1 MRQAEPIPEST
12 RSAKEKLAAGDI
24 SAASALLSQQL
35 IETPGDR
42 ETRYYYCVCL
52 RYLKKLDSAKSALD
66 ALIEDFPRY
75 ARGHQ
80 EMGYTLKSL
89 DQTQQAISAFRA
101 AVTLNDALI
110 GSWKAL
116 NELTNP
122 QDHPLIQ
129 IESAQQIENLGALP
143 KALLQVRDLI
153 NEGRLAGAE
162 QLCRLFLRRNPR
174 HVEGM
179 RLLAY
184 LGIQTEVLDDA
195 EILLENA
202 VAFEPENLLARYD
215 YMGVLYKRQK
225 YEQAFQEAEHLLEKD
240 PNNVR
245 HQTAYANQCVA
256 IGRFEEAIEI
266 YEHVTPK
273 VPDPAQVHLLK
284 GHALKTIDQSERAI
298 AAYKDAYGA
307 RSSFGDAYWSLAN
320 LKTYRFDATEVDQ
333 MLGFVGSDAVPSID
347 QIHLNFALGKHFE
360 DQQDFEQSFQ
370 FYKTGNAIKQ
380 SAIGFDSELLSNRL
394 KLQHKVCHSKLFS
407 DRSQSGITAPDPIFI
422 VGLPRAGSTL
432 LEQIL
437 ASHPLVDGTQELPNI
452 AAFAFELDGRRRL
465 QDDPQYPAC
474 LTTIPEDVLREMGQ
488 KYLDD
493 TRIHRGSA
501 PYFIDKM
508 PNNFRHI
515 GLIKL
520 ILPNAKI
527 IDARRHPL
535 ACCFSGYKQLF
546 ASGQEFSY
554 GLEDIGQYYQDYM
567 DLMKHWNTVL
577 PDYILTVHHEA
588 VVFDLETQVRR
599 ILDFCDLP
607 FDAACLDF
615 HRTERSV
622 RTPSS
627 EQVRQ
632 PIYQSGLN
640 AYQPFEPWLAPL
652 KAAIGDKIL
661 DEYPKFGPEIVES
674 LS

>member
-1 MRQAEPIPEST
+1 MRQAESIPELT
-12 RSAKEKLAAGDI
+12 RSAKEKLAAGEI
-24 SAASALLSQQL
+24 SAASALLSRQL
-35 IETPGDR
+35 TETPQDR

-52 RYLKKLDSAKSALD
+52 RYLKKLDAAKIALEN
-66 ALIEDFPRY
+66 LNVDFPRY

-80 EMGYTLKSL
+80 EMGYTLMAL
-89 DQTQQAISAFRA
+89 NQTQHAISAFRT
-101 AVTLNDALI
+101 AVTLNDALL
-110 GSWKAL
+110 GSWRAL
-116 NELTNP
+116 AELTNQEAYP
-122 QDHPLIQ
+122 VIQ
-129 IESAQQIENLGALP
+129 QEAAQQIENLEALP

-162 QLCRLFLRRNPR
+162 QLCRLFLRRNPK

-184 LGIQTEVLDDA
+184 LGVQTEVLDDA

-225 YEQAFQEAEHLLEKD
+225 YEQAFQEAKFLLNQD

-256 IGRFEEAIEI
+256 IGRFEEAIKI
-266 YEHVTPK
+266 YEQVTPK
-273 VPDPAQVHLLK
+273 VPDPAQVHLLR
-284 GHALKTIDQSERAI
+284 GHALKTIDKSELAI
-298 AAYKDAYGA
+298 TAYKEAYRA
-307 RSSFGDAYWSLAN
+307 RSSFGDAFWSLAN
-320 LKTYRFDATEVDQ
+320 LKTYRFEASEVEQ
-333 MLGFVGSDAVPSID
+333 MLNFVDSESIPSID

-360 DQQDFEQSFQ
+360 DHQDFEQSFQ
-370 FYKTGNAIKQ
+370 FYKTGNAVKQ
-380 SAIGFDSELLSNRL
+380 AAIGFDSALLSKRL
-394 KLQHKVCHSKLFS
+394 KLQHEVCDAKLFR
-407 DRSQSGITAPDPIFI
+407 DREKSGVAASDPIFV

-474 LTTIPEDVLREMGQ
+474 LSSISDEALRDMGQ

-493 TRIHRGSA
+493 TRIHRGNA
-501 PYFIDKM
+501 PFFIDKM

-535 ACCFSGYKQLF
+535 ACCFSGFKQLF

-554 GLEDIGQYYQDYM
+554 GLEDIGHYYQDYI
-567 DLMKHWNTVL
+567 DLMTHWNSVL
-577 PDYILTVHHEA
+577 PDFILTVHHEA

-599 ILDFCDLP
+599 MLDFCGLP
-607 FDAACLDF
+607 FDAACLNF

-652 KAAIGDKIL
+652 KTAIGDTIL
-661 DEYPKFGPEIVES
+661 SEYPKFGP
-674 LS
+674 

>member
-1 MRQAEPIPEST
+1 MRQAESIPELT
-12 RSAKEKLAAGDI
+12 RSAKEKLAAGEI
-24 SAASALLSQQL
+24 SAASALLSRQL
-35 IETPGDR
+35 TETPQDR

-52 RYLKKLDSAKSALD
+52 RYLKKLDAAKIALEN
-66 ALIEDFPRY
+66 LNVDFPRY

-80 EMGYTLKSL
+80 EMGYTLMAL
-89 DQTQQAISAFRA
+89 NQTQHAISAFRT
-101 AVTLNDALI
+101 AVTLNDALL
-110 GSWKAL
+110 GSWRAL
-116 NELTNP
+116 AELTNP
-122 QDHPLIQ
+122 EAYPVIQ
-129 IESAQQIENLGALP
+129 QEAAQQIENLEALP

-162 QLCRLFLRRNPR
+162 QLCRLFLRRNPK

-184 LGIQTEVLDDA
+184 LGVQTEVLDDA

-225 YEQAFQEAEHLLEKD
+225 YEQAFQEAKFLLNQD

-256 IGRFEEAIEI
+256 IGRFEEAIKI
-266 YEHVTPK
+266 YEQVTPI
-273 VPDPAQVHLLK
+273 VPDPAQVHLLR
-284 GHALKTIDQSERAI
+284 GHALKTIDKSELAI
-298 AAYKDAYGA
+298 AAYKEAYRA
-307 RSSFGDAYWSLAN
+307 RSSFGDAFWSLAN
-320 LKTYRFDATEVDQ
+320 LKTYRFEASEVEQ
-333 MLGFVGSDAVPSID
+333 MLNFVDSESIPSID

-360 DQQDFEQSFQ
+360 DHQDFEQSFQ
-370 FYKTGNAIKQ
+370 FYKTGNAVKQ
-380 SAIGFDSELLSNRL
+380 AAIGFDSALLSKRL
-394 KLQHKVCHSKLFS
+394 KLQHEVCDAKLFR
-407 DRSQSGITAPDPIFI
+407 DREKSGVAASDPIFV

-474 LTTIPEDVLREMGQ
+474 LSSISDEALRDMGQ

-493 TRIHRGSA
+493 TRIHRGNA
-501 PYFIDKM
+501 PFFIDKM

-535 ACCFSGYKQLF
+535 ACCFSGFKQLF

-554 GLEDIGQYYQDYM
+554 GLEDIGHYYQDYI
-567 DLMKHWNTVL
+567 DLMTHWNSVL
-577 PDYILTVHHEA
+577 PDFILTVHHEA

-599 ILDFCDLP
+599 MLDFCGLP
-607 FDAACLDF
+607 FDAACLNF

-652 KAAIGDKIL
+652 KTAIGDTIL
-661 DEYPKFGPEIVES
+661 SEYPKFGP
-674 LS
+674 

>member
-1 MRQAEPIPEST
+1 MRQAESIPELT
-12 RSAKEKLAAGDI
+12 RSAKEKLAAGEI
-24 SAASALLSQQL
+24 SAASALLSRQL
-35 IETPGDR
+35 TETPQDR

-52 RYLKKLDSAKSALD
+52 RYLKKLDAAKIALEN
-66 ALIEDFPRY
+66 LNVDFPRY

-80 EMGYTLKSL
+80 EMGYTLTAL
-89 DQTQQAISAFRA
+89 NQTQHAISAFRT
-101 AVTLNDALI
+101 AVTLNDALL
-110 GSWKAL
+110 GSWRAL
-116 NELTNP
+116 AELTNP
-122 QDHPLIQ
+122 EAYPVIQ
-129 IESAQQIENLGALP
+129 QEAAQQIENLEALP

-162 QLCRLFLRRNPR
+162 QLCRLFLRRNPK

-184 LGIQTEVLDDA
+184 LGVQTEVLDDA

-225 YEQAFQEAEHLLEKD
+225 YEQAFQEAKFLLNQD

-256 IGRFEEAIEI
+256 IGRFEEAIKI
-266 YEHVTPK
+266 YEQVTPK
-273 VPDPAQVHLLK
+273 VPDPAQVHLLR
-284 GHALKTIDQSERAI
+284 GHALKTIDKSELAI
-298 AAYKDAYGA
+298 TAYKEAYRA
-307 RSSFGDAYWSLAN
+307 RSSFGDAFWSLAN
-320 LKTYRFDATEVDQ
+320 LKTYRFEASEVEQ
-333 MLGFVGSDAVPSID
+333 MLNFVDSESIPSID

-360 DQQDFEQSFQ
+360 DHQDFEQSFQ
-370 FYKTGNAIKQ
+370 FYKTGNAVKQ
-380 SAIGFDSELLSNRL
+380 AAIGFDSALLSKRL
-394 KLQHKVCHSKLFS
+394 KLQHEVCDAKLFR
-407 DRSQSGITAPDPIFI
+407 DREKSGVAASDPIFV

-474 LTTIPEDVLREMGQ
+474 LSSISDEALRDMGQ

-493 TRIHRGSA
+493 TRIHRGNA
-501 PYFIDKM
+501 PFFIDKM

-535 ACCFSGYKQLF
+535 ACCFSGFKQLF

-554 GLEDIGQYYQDYM
+554 GLEDIGHYYQDYI
-567 DLMKHWNTVL
+567 DLMTHWNSVL
-577 PDYILTVHHEA
+577 PDFILTVHHEA

-599 ILDFCDLP
+599 MLDFCGLP
-607 FDAACLDF
+607 FDAACLNF

-652 KAAIGDKIL
+652 KTAIGDTIL
-661 DEYPKFGPEIVES
+661 SEYPKFGP
-674 LS
+674 

>member
-1 MRQAEPIPEST
+1 MRQAESIPELT
-12 RSAKEKLAAGDI
+12 RSAKEKLAAGEI
-24 SAASALLSQQL
+24 SAASALLSRQL
-35 IETPGDR
+35 TETPQDR

-52 RYLKKLDSAKSALD
+52 RYLKKLDAAKIALEN
-66 ALIEDFPRY
+66 LNVDFPRY

-80 EMGYTLKSL
+80 EMGYTLMAL
-89 DQTQQAISAFRA
+89 NQTQHAISAFRT
-101 AVTLNDALI
+101 AVTLNDALL
-110 GSWKAL
+110 GSWRAL
-116 NELTNP
+116 AELTNP
-122 QDHPLIQ
+122 EAYPVIQ
-129 IESAQQIENLGALP
+129 QEAAQQIENLEALP

-162 QLCRLFLRRNPR
+162 QLCRLFLRRNPK

-184 LGIQTEVLDDA
+184 LGVQTEVLDDA

-225 YEQAFQEAEHLLEKD
+225 YEQAFQEAKFLLNQD

-256 IGRFEEAIEI
+256 IGRFEEAIKI
-266 YEHVTPK
+266 YEQVTPK
-273 VPDPAQVHLLK
+273 VPDPAQVHLLR
-284 GHALKTIDQSERAI
+284 GHALKTIDKSELAI
-298 AAYKDAYGA
+298 AAYKEAYRA
-307 RSSFGDAYWSLAN
+307 RSSFGDAFWSLAN
-320 LKTYRFDATEVDQ
+320 LKTYRFEASEVEQ
-333 MLGFVGSDAVPSID
+333 MLSFVDSESIPSID

-360 DQQDFEQSFQ
+360 DHQDFEQSFQ
-370 FYKTGNAIKQ
+370 FYKTGNAVKQ
-380 SAIGFDSELLSNRL
+380 AAIGFDSALLSKRL
-394 KLQHKVCHSKLFS
+394 KLQHEVCDAKLFS
-407 DRSQSGITAPDPIFI
+407 DREKSGVAASDPIFV

-474 LTTIPEDVLREMGQ
+474 LSSISDEALRDMGQ

-493 TRIHRGSA
+493 TRIHRGNA
-501 PYFIDKM
+501 PFFIDKM

-535 ACCFSGYKQLF
+535 ACCFSGFKQLF

-554 GLEDIGQYYQDYM
+554 GLEDIGHYYQDYI
-567 DLMKHWNTVL
+567 DLMTHWNSVL
-577 PDYILTVHHEA
+577 PDFILTVHHEA

-599 ILDFCDLP
+599 MLDFCGLP
-607 FDAACLDF
+607 FDAACLNF

-652 KAAIGDKIL
+652 KTAIGDTIL
-661 DEYPKFGPEIVES
+661 SEYPKFGP
-674 LS
+674 

>member
-1 MRQAEPIPEST
+1 MRQAESIPELT
-12 RSAKEKLAAGDI
+12 RSAKEKLAAGEI
-24 SAASALLSQQL
+24 SAASALLSRQL
-35 IETPGDR
+35 TETPQDR

-52 RYLKKLDSAKSALD
+52 RYLKKLDAAKIALEN
-66 ALIEDFPRY
+66 LNVDFPRY

-80 EMGYTLKSL
+80 EMGYTLMAL
-89 DQTQQAISAFRA
+89 NQTQHAISAFRT
-101 AVTLNDALI
+101 AVTLNDALL
-110 GSWKAL
+110 GSWRAL
-116 NELTNP
+116 AELTNP
-122 QDHPLIQ
+122 EAYPVIQ
-129 IESAQQIENLGALP
+129 QEAAQQIENLEALP

-162 QLCRLFLRRNPR
+162 QLCRLFLRRNPK

-184 LGIQTEVLDDA
+184 LGVQTEVLDDA

-225 YEQAFQEAEHLLEKD
+225 YEQAFQEAKFLLNQD

-256 IGRFEEAIEI
+256 IGRFEEAIKI
-266 YEHVTPK
+266 YEQVTPK
-273 VPDPAQVHLLK
+273 VPDPAQVHLLR
-284 GHALKTIDQSERAI
+284 GHALKTIDKSELAI
-298 AAYKDAYGA
+298 TAYKEAYRA
-307 RSSFGDAYWSLAN
+307 RSSFGDAFWSLAN
-320 LKTYRFDATEVDQ
+320 LKTYRFEASEVEQ
-333 MLGFVGSDAVPSID
+333 MLNFVDSESIPSID

-360 DQQDFEQSFQ
+360 DHQDFEQSFQ
-370 FYKTGNAIKQ
+370 FYKTGNAVKQ
-380 SAIGFDSELLSNRL
+380 AAIGFDSALLSKRL
-394 KLQHKVCHSKLFS
+394 KLQHEVCDAKLFS
-407 DRSQSGITAPDPIFI
+407 DREKSGVAASDPIFV

-474 LTTIPEDVLREMGQ
+474 LSSISDEALRDMGQ

-493 TRIHRGSA
+493 TRIHRGNA
-501 PYFIDKM
+501 PFFIDKM

-535 ACCFSGYKQLF
+535 ACCFSGFKQLF

-554 GLEDIGQYYQDYM
+554 GLEDIGHYYQDYI
-567 DLMKHWNTVL
+567 DLMTHWNSVL
-577 PDYILTVHHEA
+577 PNFILTVHHEA

-599 ILDFCDLP
+599 MLDFCGLP
-607 FDAACLDF
+607 FDAACLNF

-652 KAAIGDKIL
+652 KTAIGDTIL
-661 DEYPKFGPEIVES
+661 SEYPKFGP
-674 LS
+674 

>member
-1 MRQAEPIPEST
+1 MRQAESIPELT
-12 RSAKEKLAAGDI
+12 RSAKEKLAAGEI
-24 SAASALLSQQL
+24 SAASALLSRQL
-35 IETPGDR
+35 TETPQDR

-52 RYLKKLDSAKSALD
+52 RYLKKLDAAKIALEN
-66 ALIEDFPRY
+66 LNVDFPRY

-80 EMGYTLKSL
+80 EMGYTLMAL
-89 DQTQQAISAFRA
+89 NQTQHAISAFRT
-101 AVTLNDALI
+101 AVTLNDALL
-110 GSWKAL
+110 GSWRAL
-116 NELTNP
+116 AELTNQEAYP
-122 QDHPLIQ
+122 VIQ
-129 IESAQQIENLGALP
+129 QEAAQQIENLEALP

-162 QLCRLFLRRNPR
+162 QLCRLFLRRNPK

-184 LGIQTEVLDDA
+184 LGVQTEVLDDA

-225 YEQAFQEAEHLLEKD
+225 YEQAFQEAKFLLNQD

-256 IGRFEEAIEI
+256 IGRFEEAIKI
-266 YEHVTPK
+266 YEQVTPI
-273 VPDPAQVHLLK
+273 VPDPAQVHLLR
-284 GHALKTIDQSERAI
+284 GHALKTIDKSELAI
-298 AAYKDAYGA
+298 AAYKEAYRA
-307 RSSFGDAYWSLAN
+307 RSSFGDAFWSLAN
-320 LKTYRFDATEVDQ
+320 LKTYRFEASEVEQ
-333 MLGFVGSDAVPSID
+333 MLNFVDSESIPSID

-360 DQQDFEQSFQ
+360 DHQDFEQSFQ
-370 FYKTGNAIKQ
+370 FYKTGNAVKQ
-380 SAIGFDSELLSNRL
+380 AAIGFDSALLSKRL
-394 KLQHKVCHSKLFS
+394 KLQHEVCDAKLFR
-407 DRSQSGITAPDPIFI
+407 DREKSGVAASDPIFV

-474 LTTIPEDVLREMGQ
+474 LSSISDEALRDMGQ

-493 TRIHRGSA
+493 TRIHRGNA
-501 PYFIDKM
+501 PFFIDKM

-535 ACCFSGYKQLF
+535 ACCFSGFKQLF

-554 GLEDIGQYYQDYM
+554 GLEDIGHYYQDYI
-567 DLMKHWNTVL
+567 DLMTHWNSVL
-577 PDYILTVHHEA
+577 PDFILTVHHEA

-599 ILDFCDLP
+599 MLDFCGLP
-607 FDAACLDF
+607 FDAACLNF

-652 KAAIGDKIL
+652 KTAIGDTIL
-661 DEYPKFGPEIVES
+661 SEYPKFGP
-674 LS
+674 

>member
-1 MRQAEPIPEST
+1 MRQAESIPELT
-12 RSAKEKLAAGDI
+12 RSAKEKLAAGEI
-24 SAASALLSQQL
+24 SAASALLSRQL
-35 IETPGDR
+35 TETPQDR

-52 RYLKKLDSAKSALD
+52 RYLKKLDAAKIALEN
-66 ALIEDFPRY
+66 LNVDFPRY

-80 EMGYTLKSL
+80 EMGYTLTAL
-89 DQTQQAISAFRA
+89 NQTQHAISAFRT
-101 AVTLNDALI
+101 AVTLNDALL
-110 GSWKAL
+110 GSWRAL
-116 NELTNP
+116 AELTNP
-122 QDHPLIQ
+122 EAYPVIQ
-129 IESAQQIENLGALP
+129 QEAAQQIENLEALP

-162 QLCRLFLRRNPR
+162 QLCRLFLRRNPK

-184 LGIQTEVLDDA
+184 LGVQTEVLDDA

-225 YEQAFQEAEHLLEKD
+225 YEQAFQEAKFLLNQD

-256 IGRFEEAIEI
+256 IGRFEEAIKI
-266 YEHVTPK
+266 YEQVTPK
-273 VPDPAQVHLLK
+273 VPDPAQVHLLR
-284 GHALKTIDQSERAI
+284 GHALKTIDKSELAI
-298 AAYKDAYGA
+298 AAYKEAYRA
-307 RSSFGDAYWSLAN
+307 RSSFGDAFWSLAN
-320 LKTYRFDATEVDQ
+320 LKTYRFEASEVEQ
-333 MLGFVGSDAVPSID
+333 MLNFVDSESIPSID

-360 DQQDFEQSFQ
+360 DHQDFEQSFQ
-370 FYKTGNAIKQ
+370 FYKTGNAVKQ
-380 SAIGFDSELLSNRL
+380 AAIGFDSALLSKRL
-394 KLQHKVCHSKLFS
+394 KLQHEVCDAKLFS
-407 DRSQSGITAPDPIFI
+407 DREKSGVAASDPIFV

-474 LTTIPEDVLREMGQ
+474 LSSISDEALRDMGQ

-493 TRIHRGSA
+493 TRIHRGNA
-501 PYFIDKM
+501 PFFIDKM

-535 ACCFSGYKQLF
+535 ACCFSGFKQLF

-554 GLEDIGQYYQDYM
+554 GLEDIGHYYQDYI
-567 DLMKHWNTVL
+567 DLMTHWNSVL
-577 PDYILTVHHEA
+577 PNFILTVHHEA

-599 ILDFCDLP
+599 MLDFCGLP
-607 FDAACLDF
+607 FDAACLNF

-652 KAAIGDKIL
+652 KTAIGDTIL
-661 DEYPKFGPEIVES
+661 SEYPKFGP
-674 LS
+674 

>member
-1 MRQAEPIPEST
+1 MRQAESIPELT
-12 RSAKEKLAAGDI
+12 RSAKEKLAAGEI
-24 SAASALLSQQL
+24 SAASALLSRQL
-35 IETPGDR
+35 TETPQDR

-52 RYLKKLDSAKSALD
+52 RYLKKLDAAKIALEN
-66 ALIEDFPRY
+66 LNVDFPRY

-80 EMGYTLKSL
+80 EMGYTLMAL
-89 DQTQQAISAFRA
+89 NQTQHAISAFRT
-101 AVTLNDALI
+101 AVTLNDALL
-110 GSWKAL
+110 GSWRAL
-116 NELTNP
+116 AELTNP
-122 QDHPLIQ
+122 EAYPVIQ
-129 IESAQQIENLGALP
+129 QEAAQQIENLEALP

-162 QLCRLFLRRNPR
+162 QLCRLFLRRNPK

-184 LGIQTEVLDDA
+184 LGVQTEVLDDA

-225 YEQAFQEAEHLLEKD
+225 YEQAFQEAKFLLNQD

-256 IGRFEEAIEI
+256 IGRFEEAIKI
-266 YEHVTPK
+266 YEQVTPK
-273 VPDPAQVHLLK
+273 VPDPAQVHLLR
-284 GHALKTIDQSERAI
+284 GHALKTIDKSELAI
-298 AAYKDAYGA
+298 TAYKEAYRA
-307 RSSFGDAYWSLAN
+307 RSSFGDAFWSLAN
-320 LKTYRFDATEVDQ
+320 LKTYRFEASEVEQ
-333 MLGFVGSDAVPSID
+333 MLNFVDSESIPSID

-360 DQQDFEQSFQ
+360 DHQDFEQSFQ
-370 FYKTGNAIKQ
+370 FYKTGNAVKQ
-380 SAIGFDSELLSNRL
+380 AAIGFDSALLSKRL
-394 KLQHKVCHSKLFS
+394 KLQHEVCDAKLFR
-407 DRSQSGITAPDPIFI
+407 DREKSGVAASDPIFV

-474 LTTIPEDVLREMGQ
+474 LSSISDEALRDMGQ

-493 TRIHRGSA
+493 TRIHRGNA
-501 PYFIDKM
+501 PFFIDKM

-535 ACCFSGYKQLF
+535 ACCFSGFKQLF

-554 GLEDIGQYYQDYM
+554 GLEDIGHYYQDYI
-567 DLMKHWNTVL
+567 DLMTHWNSVL
-577 PDYILTVHHEA
+577 PDFILTVHHEA

-599 ILDFCDLP
+599 MLDFCGLP
-607 FDAACLDF
+607 FDAACLNF

-652 KAAIGDKIL
+652 KTAIGDTIL
-661 DEYPKFGPEIVES
+661 SEYPKFGP
-674 LS
+674 

>member
-1 MRQAEPIPEST
+1 MRQAESIPELT
-12 RSAKEKLAAGDI
+12 RSAKEKLAAGEI
-24 SAASALLSQQL
+24 SAASALLSRQL
-35 IETPGDR
+35 TETPQDR

-52 RYLKKLDSAKSALD
+52 RYLKKLDAAKIALEN
-66 ALIEDFPRY
+66 LNVDFPRY

-80 EMGYTLKSL
+80 EMGYTLTAL
-89 DQTQQAISAFRA
+89 NQTQHAISAFRT
-101 AVTLNDALI
+101 AVTLNDALL
-110 GSWKAL
+110 GSWRAL
-116 NELTNP
+116 AELTNQEAYP
-122 QDHPLIQ
+122 VIQ
-129 IESAQQIENLGALP
+129 QEAAQQIENLEALP

-162 QLCRLFLRRNPR
+162 QLCRLFLRRNPK

-184 LGIQTEVLDDA
+184 LGVQTEVLDDA

-225 YEQAFQEAEHLLEKD
+225 YEQAFQEAKFLLNQD

-256 IGRFEEAIEI
+256 IGRFEEAIKI
-266 YEHVTPK
+266 YEQVTPI
-273 VPDPAQVHLLK
+273 VPDPAQVHLLR
-284 GHALKTIDQSERAI
+284 GHALKTIDKSELAI
-298 AAYKDAYGA
+298 AAYKEAYRA
-307 RSSFGDAYWSLAN
+307 RSSFGDAFWSLAN
-320 LKTYRFDATEVDQ
+320 LKTYRFEASEVEQ
-333 MLGFVGSDAVPSID
+333 MLNFVDSESIPSID

-360 DQQDFEQSFQ
+360 DHQDFEQSFQ
-370 FYKTGNAIKQ
+370 FYKTGNAVKQ
-380 SAIGFDSELLSNRL
+380 AAIGFDSALLSKRL
-394 KLQHKVCHSKLFS
+394 KLQHEVCDAKLFS
-407 DRSQSGITAPDPIFI
+407 DREKSGVAASDPIFV

-474 LTTIPEDVLREMGQ
+474 LSSISDEALRDMGQ

-493 TRIHRGSA
+493 TRIHRGNA
-501 PYFIDKM
+501 PFFIDKM

-535 ACCFSGYKQLF
+535 ACCFSGFKQLF

-554 GLEDIGQYYQDYM
+554 GLEDIGHYYQDYI
-567 DLMKHWNTVL
+567 DLMTHWNSVL
-577 PDYILTVHHEA
+577 PDFILTVHHEA

-599 ILDFCDLP
+599 MLDFCGLP
-607 FDAACLDF
+607 FDAACLNF

-652 KAAIGDKIL
+652 KTAIGDTIL
-661 DEYPKFGPEIVES
+661 SEYPKFGP
-674 LS
+674 

>member
-1 MRQAEPIPEST
+1 MRQAESIPELT
-12 RSAKEKLAAGDI
+12 RSAKEKLAAGEI
-24 SAASALLSQQL
+24 SAASALLSRQL
-35 IETPGDR
+35 TETPQDR

-52 RYLKKLDSAKSALD
+52 RYLKKLDAAKIALEN
-66 ALIEDFPRY
+66 LNVDFPRY

-80 EMGYTLKSL
+80 EMGYTLMAL
-89 DQTQQAISAFRA
+89 NQTQHAISAFRT
-101 AVTLNDALI
+101 AVTLNDALL
-110 GSWKAL
+110 GSWRAL
-116 NELTNP
+116 AELTNP
-122 QDHPLIQ
+122 EAYPVIQ
-129 IESAQQIENLGALP
+129 QEAAQQIENLEALP

-162 QLCRLFLRRNPR
+162 QLCRLFLRRNPK

-184 LGIQTEVLDDA
+184 LGVQTEVLDDA

-225 YEQAFQEAEHLLEKD
+225 YEQAFQEAKFLLNQD

-256 IGRFEEAIEI
+256 IGRFEEAIKI
-266 YEHVTPK
+266 YEQVTPK
-273 VPDPAQVHLLK
+273 VPDPAQVHLLR
-284 GHALKTIDQSERAI
+284 GHALKTIDKSELAI
-298 AAYKDAYGA
+298 TAYKEAYRA
-307 RSSFGDAYWSLAN
+307 RSSFGDAFWSLAN
-320 LKTYRFDATEVDQ
+320 LKTYRFEASEVEQ
-333 MLGFVGSDAVPSID
+333 MLNFVDSESIPSID

-360 DQQDFEQSFQ
+360 DHQDFEQSFQ
-370 FYKTGNAIKQ
+370 FYKTGNAVKQ
-380 SAIGFDSELLSNRL
+380 AAIGFDSALLSKRL
-394 KLQHKVCHSKLFS
+394 KLQHEVCDAKLFS
-407 DRSQSGITAPDPIFI
+407 DREKSGVAASDPIFV

-474 LTTIPEDVLREMGQ
+474 LSSISDEALRDMGQ

-493 TRIHRGSA
+493 TRIHRGNA
-501 PYFIDKM
+501 PFFIDKM

-535 ACCFSGYKQLF
+535 ACCFSGFKQLF

-554 GLEDIGQYYQDYM
+554 GLEDIGHYYQDYI
-567 DLMKHWNTVL
+567 DLMTHWNSVL
-577 PDYILTVHHEA
+577 PDFILTVHHEA

-599 ILDFCDLP
+599 MLDFCGLP
-607 FDAACLDF
+607 FDAACLNF

-652 KAAIGDKIL
+652 KTAIGDTIL
-661 DEYPKFGPEIVES
+661 SEYPKFGP
-674 LS
+674 

>member
-1 MRQAEPIPEST
+1 MRQAESIPELT
-12 RSAKEKLAAGDI
+12 RSAKEKLAAGEI
-24 SAASALLSQQL
+24 SAASALLSRQL
-35 IETPGDR
+35 TETPQDR

-52 RYLKKLDSAKSALD
+52 RYLKKLDAAKIALEN
-66 ALIEDFPRY
+66 LNVDFPRY

-80 EMGYTLKSL
+80 EMGYTLTAL
-89 DQTQQAISAFRA
+89 NQTQHAISAFRT
-101 AVTLNDALI
+101 AVTLNDALL
-110 GSWKAL
+110 GSWRAL
-116 NELTNP
+116 AELTNP
-122 QDHPLIQ
+122 EAYPVIQ
-129 IESAQQIENLGALP
+129 QEAAQQIENLEALP

-162 QLCRLFLRRNPR
+162 QLCRLFLRRNPK

-184 LGIQTEVLDDA
+184 LGVQTEVLDDA

-225 YEQAFQEAEHLLEKD
+225 YEQAFQEAKFLLNQD

-256 IGRFEEAIEI
+256 IGRFEEAIKI
-266 YEHVTPK
+266 YEQVTPI
-273 VPDPAQVHLLK
+273 VPDPAQVHLLR
-284 GHALKTIDQSERAI
+284 GHALKTIDKSELAI
-298 AAYKDAYGA
+298 AAYKEAYRA
-307 RSSFGDAYWSLAN
+307 RSSFGDAFWSLAN
-320 LKTYRFDATEVDQ
+320 LKTYRFEASEVEQ
-333 MLGFVGSDAVPSID
+333 MLNFVDSESIPSID

-360 DQQDFEQSFQ
+360 DHQDFEQSFQ
-370 FYKTGNAIKQ
+370 FYKTGNAVKQ
-380 SAIGFDSELLSNRL
+380 AAIGFDSALLSKRL
-394 KLQHKVCHSKLFS
+394 KLQHEVCDAKLFS
-407 DRSQSGITAPDPIFI
+407 DREKSGVAASDPIFV

-474 LTTIPEDVLREMGQ
+474 LSSISDEALRDMGQ

-493 TRIHRGSA
+493 TRIHRGNA
-501 PYFIDKM
+501 PFFIDKM

-535 ACCFSGYKQLF
+535 ACCFSGFKQLF

-554 GLEDIGQYYQDYM
+554 GLEDIGHYYQDYI
-567 DLMKHWNTVL
+567 DLMTHWNSVL
-577 PDYILTVHHEA
+577 PNFILTVHHEA

-599 ILDFCDLP
+599 MLDFCGLP
-607 FDAACLDF
+607 FDAACLNF

-652 KAAIGDKIL
+652 KTAIGDTIL
-661 DEYPKFGPEIVES
+661 SEYPKFGP
-674 LS
+674 

>member
-1 MRQAEPIPEST
+1 MRQAESIPELT
-12 RSAKEKLAAGDI
+12 RSAKEKLAAGEI
-24 SAASALLSQQL
+24 SAASALLSRQL
-35 IETPGDR
+35 TETPQDR

-52 RYLKKLDSAKSALD
+52 RYLKKLDAAKIALEN
-66 ALIEDFPRY
+66 LNVDFPRY

-80 EMGYTLKSL
+80 EMGYTLTAL
-89 DQTQQAISAFRA
+89 NQTQHAISAFRT
-101 AVTLNDALI
+101 AVTLNDALL
-110 GSWKAL
+110 GSWRAL
-116 NELTNP
+116 AELTNQEAYP
-122 QDHPLIQ
+122 VIQ
-129 IESAQQIENLGALP
+129 QEAAQQIENLEALP

-162 QLCRLFLRRNPR
+162 QLCRLFLRRNPK

-184 LGIQTEVLDDA
+184 LGVQTEVLDDA

-225 YEQAFQEAEHLLEKD
+225 YEQAFQEAKFLLNQD

-256 IGRFEEAIEI
+256 IGRFEEAIKI
-266 YEHVTPK
+266 YEQVTPK
-273 VPDPAQVHLLK
+273 VPDPAQVHLLR
-284 GHALKTIDQSERAI
+284 GHALKTIDKSELAI
-298 AAYKDAYGA
+298 TAYKEAYRA
-307 RSSFGDAYWSLAN
+307 RSSFGDAFWSLAN
-320 LKTYRFDATEVDQ
+320 LKTYRFEASEVEQ
-333 MLGFVGSDAVPSID
+333 MLNFVDSESIPSID

-360 DQQDFEQSFQ
+360 DHQDFEQSFQ
-370 FYKTGNAIKQ
+370 FYKTGNAVKQ
-380 SAIGFDSELLSNRL
+380 AAIGFDSALLSKRL
-394 KLQHKVCHSKLFS
+394 KLQHEVCDAKLFS
-407 DRSQSGITAPDPIFI
+407 DREKSGVAASDPIFV

-474 LTTIPEDVLREMGQ
+474 LSSISDEALRDMGQ

-493 TRIHRGSA
+493 TRIHRGNA
-501 PYFIDKM
+501 PFFIDKM

-535 ACCFSGYKQLF
+535 ACCFSGFKQLF

-554 GLEDIGQYYQDYM
+554 GLEDIGHYYQDYI
-567 DLMKHWNTVL
+567 DLMTHWNSVL
-577 PDYILTVHHEA
+577 PDFILTVHHEA

-599 ILDFCDLP
+599 MLDFCGLP
-607 FDAACLDF
+607 FDAACLNF

-652 KAAIGDKIL
+652 KTAIGDTIL
-661 DEYPKFGPEIVES
+661 SEYPKFGP
-674 LS
+674 

>member
-1 MRQAEPIPEST
+1 MRQAESIPELT
-12 RSAKEKLAAGDI
+12 RSAKEKLAAGEI
-24 SAASALLSQQL
+24 SAASALLSRQL
-35 IETPGDR
+35 TETPQDR

-52 RYLKKLDSAKSALD
+52 RYLKKLDAAKIALEN
-66 ALIEDFPRY
+66 LNVDFPRY

-80 EMGYTLKSL
+80 EMGYTLMAL
-89 DQTQQAISAFRA
+89 NQTQHAISAFRT
-101 AVTLNDALI
+101 AVTLNDALL
-110 GSWKAL
+110 GSWRAL
-116 NELTNP
+116 AELTNP
-122 QDHPLIQ
+122 EAYPVIQ
-129 IESAQQIENLGALP
+129 QEAAQQIENLEALP

-162 QLCRLFLRRNPR
+162 QLCRLFLRRNPK

-184 LGIQTEVLDDA
+184 LGVQTEVLDDA

-225 YEQAFQEAEHLLEKD
+225 YEQAFQEAKFLLNQD

-256 IGRFEEAIEI
+256 IGRFEEAIKI
-266 YEHVTPK
+266 YEQVTPI
-273 VPDPAQVHLLK
+273 VPDPAQVHLLR
-284 GHALKTIDQSERAI
+284 GHALKTIDKSELAI
-298 AAYKDAYGA
+298 TAYKEAYRA
-307 RSSFGDAYWSLAN
+307 RSSFGDAFWSLAN
-320 LKTYRFDATEVDQ
+320 LKTYRFEASEVEQ
-333 MLGFVGSDAVPSID
+333 MLNFVDSESIPSID

-360 DQQDFEQSFQ
+360 DHQDFEQSFQ
-370 FYKTGNAIKQ
+370 FYKTGNAVKQ
-380 SAIGFDSELLSNRL
+380 AAIGFDSALLSKRL
-394 KLQHKVCHSKLFS
+394 KLQHEVCDAKLFS
-407 DRSQSGITAPDPIFI
+407 DREKSGVAASDPIFV

-474 LTTIPEDVLREMGQ
+474 LSSISDEALRDMGQ

-493 TRIHRGSA
+493 TRIHRGNA
-501 PYFIDKM
+501 PFFIDKM

-535 ACCFSGYKQLF
+535 ACCFSGFKQLF

-554 GLEDIGQYYQDYM
+554 GLEDIGHYYQDYI
-567 DLMKHWNTVL
+567 DLMTHWNSVL
-577 PDYILTVHHEA
+577 PDFILTVHHEA

-599 ILDFCDLP
+599 MLDFCGLP
-607 FDAACLDF
+607 FDAACLNF

-652 KAAIGDKIL
+652 KTAIGDTIL
-661 DEYPKFGPEIVES
+661 SEYPKFGP
-674 LS
+674 

>member
-1 MRQAEPIPEST
+1 MRQAESIPELT
-12 RSAKEKLAAGDI
+12 RSAKEKLAAGEI
-24 SAASALLSQQL
+24 SAASALLSRQL
-35 IETPGDR
+35 TETPQDR

-52 RYLKKLDSAKSALD
+52 RYLKKLDAAKIALEN
-66 ALIEDFPRY
+66 LNVDFPRY

-80 EMGYTLKSL
+80 EMGYTLTAL
-89 DQTQQAISAFRA
+89 NQTQHAISAFRT
-101 AVTLNDALI
+101 AVTLNDALL
-110 GSWKAL
+110 GSWRAL
-116 NELTNP
+116 AELTNP
-122 QDHPLIQ
+122 EAYPVIQ
-129 IESAQQIENLGALP
+129 QEAAQQIENLEALP

-162 QLCRLFLRRNPR
+162 QLCRLFLRRNPK

-184 LGIQTEVLDDA
+184 LGVQTEVLDDA

-225 YEQAFQEAEHLLEKD
+225 YEQAFQEAKFLLNQD

-256 IGRFEEAIEI
+256 IGRFEEAIKI
-266 YEHVTPK
+266 YEQVTPK
-273 VPDPAQVHLLK
+273 VPDPAQVHLLR
-284 GHALKTIDQSERAI
+284 GHALKTIDKSELAI
-298 AAYKDAYGA
+298 TAYKEAYRA
-307 RSSFGDAYWSLAN
+307 RSSFGDAFWSLAN
-320 LKTYRFDATEVDQ
+320 LKTYRFEASEVEQ
-333 MLGFVGSDAVPSID
+333 MLNFVDSESIPSID

-360 DQQDFEQSFQ
+360 DHQDFEQSFQ
-370 FYKTGNAIKQ
+370 FYKTGNAVKQ
-380 SAIGFDSELLSNRL
+380 AAIGFDSALLSKRL
-394 KLQHKVCHSKLFS
+394 KLQHEVCDAKLFS
-407 DRSQSGITAPDPIFI
+407 DREKSGVAASDPIFV

-474 LTTIPEDVLREMGQ
+474 LSSISDEALRDMGQ

-493 TRIHRGSA
+493 TRIHRGNA
-501 PYFIDKM
+501 PFFIDKM

-535 ACCFSGYKQLF
+535 ACCFSGFKQLF

-554 GLEDIGQYYQDYM
+554 GLEDIGHYYQDYI
-567 DLMKHWNTVL
+567 DLMTHWNSVL
-577 PDYILTVHHEA
+577 PDFILTVHHEA

-599 ILDFCDLP
+599 MLDFCGLP
-607 FDAACLDF
+607 FDAACLNF

-652 KAAIGDKIL
+652 KTAIGDTIL
-661 DEYPKFGPEIVES
+661 SEYPKFGP
-674 LS
+674 

>member
-1 MRQAEPIPEST
+1 MRQAESIPELT
-12 RSAKEKLAAGDI
+12 RSAKEKLAAGEI
-24 SAASALLSQQL
+24 SAASALLSRQL
-35 IETPGDR
+35 TETPQDR

-52 RYLKKLDSAKSALD
+52 RYLKKLDAAKIALEN
-66 ALIEDFPRY
+66 LNVDFPRY

-80 EMGYTLKSL
+80 EMGYTLMAL
-89 DQTQQAISAFRA
+89 NQTQHAISAFRT
-101 AVTLNDALI
+101 AVTLNDALL
-110 GSWKAL
+110 GSWRAL
-116 NELTNP
+116 AELTNQEAYP
-122 QDHPLIQ
+122 VIQ
-129 IESAQQIENLGALP
+129 QEAAQQIENLEALP

-162 QLCRLFLRRNPR
+162 QLCRLFLRRNPK

-184 LGIQTEVLDDA
+184 LGVQTEVLDDA

-225 YEQAFQEAEHLLEKD
+225 YEQAFQEAKFLLNQD

-256 IGRFEEAIEI
+256 IGRFEEAIKI
-266 YEHVTPK
+266 YEQVTPK
-273 VPDPAQVHLLK
+273 VPDPAQVHLLR
-284 GHALKTIDQSERAI
+284 GHALKTIDKSELAI
-298 AAYKDAYGA
+298 TAYKEAYRA
-307 RSSFGDAYWSLAN
+307 RSSFGDAFWSLAN
-320 LKTYRFDATEVDQ
+320 LKTYRFEASEVEQ
-333 MLGFVGSDAVPSID
+333 MLNFVDSESIPSID

-360 DQQDFEQSFQ
+360 DHQDFEQSFQ
-370 FYKTGNAIKQ
+370 FYKTGNAVKQ
-380 SAIGFDSELLSNRL
+380 AAIGFDSALLSKRL
-394 KLQHKVCHSKLFS
+394 KLQHEVCDAKLFS
-407 DRSQSGITAPDPIFI
+407 DREKSGVAASDPIFV

-474 LTTIPEDVLREMGQ
+474 LSSISDEALRDMGQ

-493 TRIHRGSA
+493 TRIHRGNA
-501 PYFIDKM
+501 PFFIDKM

-535 ACCFSGYKQLF
+535 ACCFSGFKQLF

-554 GLEDIGQYYQDYM
+554 GLEDIGHYYQDYI
-567 DLMKHWNTVL
+567 DLMTHWNSVL
-577 PDYILTVHHEA
+577 PNFILTVHHEA

-599 ILDFCDLP
+599 MLDFCGLP
-607 FDAACLDF
+607 FDAACLNF

-652 KAAIGDKIL
+652 KTAIGDTIL
-661 DEYPKFGPEIVES
+661 SEYPKFGP
-674 LS
+674 

>member
-1 MRQAEPIPEST
+1 MRQAESIPELT
-12 RSAKEKLAAGDI
+12 RSAKEKLAAGEI
-24 SAASALLSQQL
+24 SAASALLSRQL
-35 IETPGDR
+35 TETPQDR

-52 RYLKKLDSAKSALD
+52 RYLKKLDAAKIALEN
-66 ALIEDFPRY
+66 LNVDFPRY

-80 EMGYTLKSL
+80 EMGYTLTAL
-89 DQTQQAISAFRA
+89 NQTQHAISAFRT
-101 AVTLNDALI
+101 AVTLNDALL
-110 GSWKAL
+110 GSWRAL
-116 NELTNP
+116 AELTNQEAYP
-122 QDHPLIQ
+122 VIQ
-129 IESAQQIENLGALP
+129 QEAAQQIENLEALP

-162 QLCRLFLRRNPR
+162 QLCRLFLRRNPK

-184 LGIQTEVLDDA
+184 LGVQTEVLDDA

-225 YEQAFQEAEHLLEKD
+225 YEQAFQEAKFLLNQD

-256 IGRFEEAIEI
+256 IGRFEEAIKI
-266 YEHVTPK
+266 YEQVTPI
-273 VPDPAQVHLLK
+273 VPDPAQVHLLR
-284 GHALKTIDQSERAI
+284 GHALKTIDKSELAI
-298 AAYKDAYGA
+298 AAYKEAYRA
-307 RSSFGDAYWSLAN
+307 RSSFGDAFWSLAN
-320 LKTYRFDATEVDQ
+320 LKTYRFEASEVEQ
-333 MLGFVGSDAVPSID
+333 MLNFVDSESIPSID

-360 DQQDFEQSFQ
+360 DHQDFEQSFQ
-370 FYKTGNAIKQ
+370 FYKTGNAVKQ
-380 SAIGFDSELLSNRL
+380 AAIGFDSALLSKRL
-394 KLQHKVCHSKLFS
+394 KLQHEVCDAKLFR
-407 DRSQSGITAPDPIFI
+407 DREKSGVAASDPIFV

-474 LTTIPEDVLREMGQ
+474 LSSISDEALRDMGQ

-493 TRIHRGSA
+493 TRIHRGNA
-501 PYFIDKM
+501 PFFIDKM

-535 ACCFSGYKQLF
+535 ACCFSGFKQLF

-554 GLEDIGQYYQDYM
+554 GLEDIGHYYQDYI
-567 DLMKHWNTVL
+567 DLMTHWNSVL
-577 PDYILTVHHEA
+577 PNFILTVHHEA

-599 ILDFCDLP
+599 MLDFCGLP
-607 FDAACLDF
+607 FDAACLNF

-652 KAAIGDKIL
+652 KTAIGDTIL
-661 DEYPKFGPEIVES
+661 SEYPKFGP
-674 LS
+674 

>member
-1 MRQAEPIPEST
+1 MRQAESIPELT
-12 RSAKEKLAAGDI
+12 RSAKEKLAAGEI
-24 SAASALLSQQL
+24 SAASALLSRQL
-35 IETPGDR
+35 TETPQDR

-52 RYLKKLDSAKSALD
+52 RYLKKLDAAKIALEN
-66 ALIEDFPRY
+66 LNVDFPRY

-80 EMGYTLKSL
+80 EMGYTLMAL
-89 DQTQQAISAFRA
+89 NQTQHAISAFRT
-101 AVTLNDALI
+101 AVTLNDALL
-110 GSWKAL
+110 GSWRAL
-116 NELTNP
+116 AELTNP
-122 QDHPLIQ
+122 EAYPVIQ
-129 IESAQQIENLGALP
+129 QEAAQQIENLEALP

-162 QLCRLFLRRNPR
+162 QLCRLFLRRNPK

-184 LGIQTEVLDDA
+184 LGVQTEVLDDA

-225 YEQAFQEAEHLLEKD
+225 YEQAFQEAKFLLNQD

-256 IGRFEEAIEI
+256 IGRFEEAIKI
-266 YEHVTPK
+266 YEQVTPK
-273 VPDPAQVHLLK
+273 VPDPAQVHLLR
-284 GHALKTIDQSERAI
+284 GHALKTIDKSELAI
-298 AAYKDAYGA
+298 AAYKEAYRA
-307 RSSFGDAYWSLAN
+307 RSSFGDAFWSLAN
-320 LKTYRFDATEVDQ
+320 LKTYRFEASEVEQ
-333 MLGFVGSDAVPSID
+333 MLNFVDSESIPSID

-360 DQQDFEQSFQ
+360 DHQDFEQSFQ
-370 FYKTGNAIKQ
+370 FYKTGNAVKQ
-380 SAIGFDSELLSNRL
+380 AAIGFDSALLSKRL
-394 KLQHKVCHSKLFS
+394 KLQHEVCDAKLFS
-407 DRSQSGITAPDPIFI
+407 DREKSGVAASDPIFV

-474 LTTIPEDVLREMGQ
+474 LSSISDEALRDMGQ

-493 TRIHRGSA
+493 TRIHRGNA
-501 PYFIDKM
+501 PFFIDKM

-535 ACCFSGYKQLF
+535 ACCFSGFKQLF

-554 GLEDIGQYYQDYM
+554 GLEDIGHYYQDYI
-567 DLMKHWNTVL
+567 DLMTHWNSVL
-577 PDYILTVHHEA
+577 PNFILTVHHEA

-599 ILDFCDLP
+599 MLDFCGLP
-607 FDAACLDF
+607 FDAACLNF

-652 KAAIGDKIL
+652 KTAIGDTIL
-661 DEYPKFGPEIVES
+661 SEYPKFGP
-674 LS
+674 

>member
-1 MRQAEPIPEST
+1 MRQAESIPELT
-12 RSAKEKLAAGDI
+12 RSAKEKLAAGEI
-24 SAASALLSQQL
+24 SAASALLSRQL
-35 IETPGDR
+35 TETPQDR

-52 RYLKKLDSAKSALD
+52 RYLKKLDAAKIALEN
-66 ALIEDFPRY
+66 LNVDFPRY

-80 EMGYTLKSL
+80 EMGYTLMAL
-89 DQTQQAISAFRA
+89 NQTQHAISAFRT
-101 AVTLNDALI
+101 AVTLNDALL
-110 GSWKAL
+110 GSWRAL
-116 NELTNP
+116 AELTNP
-122 QDHPLIQ
+122 EAYPVIQ
-129 IESAQQIENLGALP
+129 QEAAQQIENLEALP

-162 QLCRLFLRRNPR
+162 QLCRLFLRRNPK

-184 LGIQTEVLDDA
+184 LGVQTEVLDDA

-225 YEQAFQEAEHLLEKD
+225 YEQAFQEAKFLLNQD

-256 IGRFEEAIEI
+256 IGRFEEAIKI
-266 YEHVTPK
+266 YEQVTPI
-273 VPDPAQVHLLK
+273 VPDPAQVHLLR
-284 GHALKTIDQSERAI
+284 GHALKTIDKSELAI
-298 AAYKDAYGA
+298 AAYKEAYRA
-307 RSSFGDAYWSLAN
+307 RSSFGDAFWSLAN
-320 LKTYRFDATEVDQ
+320 LKTYRFEASEVEQ
-333 MLGFVGSDAVPSID
+333 MLNFVDSESIPSID

-360 DQQDFEQSFQ
+360 DHQDFEQSFQ
-370 FYKTGNAIKQ
+370 FYKTGNAVKQ
-380 SAIGFDSELLSNRL
+380 AAIGFDSALLSKRL
-394 KLQHKVCHSKLFS
+394 KLQHEVCDAKLFS
-407 DRSQSGITAPDPIFI
+407 DREKSGVAASDPIFV

-474 LTTIPEDVLREMGQ
+474 LSSISDEALRDMGQ

-493 TRIHRGSA
+493 TRIHRGNA
-501 PYFIDKM
+501 PFFIDKM

-535 ACCFSGYKQLF
+535 ACCFSGFKQLF

-554 GLEDIGQYYQDYM
+554 GLEDIGHYYQDYI
-567 DLMKHWNTVL
+567 DLMTHWNSVL
-577 PDYILTVHHEA
+577 PNFILTVHHEA

-599 ILDFCDLP
+599 MLDFCGLP
-607 FDAACLDF
+607 FDAACLNF

-652 KAAIGDKIL
+652 KTAIGDTIL
-661 DEYPKFGPEIVES
+661 SEYPKFGP
-674 LS
+674 

>member
-1 MRQAEPIPEST
+1 MRQAESIPELT
-12 RSAKEKLAAGDI
+12 RSAKEKLAAGEI
-24 SAASALLSQQL
+24 SAASALLSRQL
-35 IETPGDR
+35 TETPQDR

-52 RYLKKLDSAKSALD
+52 RYLKKLDAAKIALEN
-66 ALIEDFPRY
+66 LNVDFPRY

-80 EMGYTLKSL
+80 EMGYTLTAL
-89 DQTQQAISAFRA
+89 NQTQHAISAFRT
-101 AVTLNDALI
+101 AVTLNDALL
-110 GSWKAL
+110 GSWRAL
-116 NELTNP
+116 AELTNP
-122 QDHPLIQ
+122 EAYPVIQ
-129 IESAQQIENLGALP
+129 QEAAQQIENLEALP

-162 QLCRLFLRRNPR
+162 QLCRLFLRRNPK

-184 LGIQTEVLDDA
+184 LGVQTEVLDDA

-225 YEQAFQEAEHLLEKD
+225 YEQAFQEAKFLLNQD

-256 IGRFEEAIEI
+256 IGRFEEAIKI
-266 YEHVTPK
+266 YEQVTPK
-273 VPDPAQVHLLK
+273 VPDPAQVHLLR
-284 GHALKTIDQSERAI
+284 GHALKTIDKSELAI
-298 AAYKDAYGA
+298 AAYKEAYRA
-307 RSSFGDAYWSLAN
+307 RSSFGDAFWSLAN
-320 LKTYRFDATEVDQ
+320 LKTYRFEASEVEQ
-333 MLGFVGSDAVPSID
+333 MLNFVDSESIPSID

-360 DQQDFEQSFQ
+360 DHQDFEQSFQ
-370 FYKTGNAIKQ
+370 FYKTGNAVKQ
-380 SAIGFDSELLSNRL
+380 AAIGFDSALLSKRL
-394 KLQHKVCHSKLFS
+394 KLQHEVCDAKLFS
-407 DRSQSGITAPDPIFI
+407 DREKSGVAASDPIFV

-474 LTTIPEDVLREMGQ
+474 LSSISDEALRDMGQ

-493 TRIHRGSA
+493 TRIHRGNA
-501 PYFIDKM
+501 PFFIDKM

-535 ACCFSGYKQLF
+535 ACCFSGFKQLF

-554 GLEDIGQYYQDYM
+554 GLEDIGHYYQDYI
-567 DLMKHWNTVL
+567 DLMTHWNSVL
-577 PDYILTVHHEA
+577 PDFILTVHHEA

-599 ILDFCDLP
+599 MLDFCGLP
-607 FDAACLDF
+607 FDAACLNF

-652 KAAIGDKIL
+652 KTAIGDTIL
-661 DEYPKFGPEIVES
+661 SEYPKFGP
-674 LS
+674 

>member
-1 MRQAEPIPEST
+1 MRQAESIPELT
-12 RSAKEKLAAGDI
+12 RSAKEKLAAGEI
-24 SAASALLSQQL
+24 SAASALLSRQL
-35 IETPGDR
+35 TETPQDR

-52 RYLKKLDSAKSALD
+52 RYLKKLDAAKIALEN
-66 ALIEDFPRY
+66 LNVDFPRY

-80 EMGYTLKSL
+80 EMGYTLTAL
-89 DQTQQAISAFRA
+89 NQTQHAISAFRT
-101 AVTLNDALI
+101 AVTLNDALL
-110 GSWKAL
+110 GSWRAL
-116 NELTNP
+116 AELTNP
-122 QDHPLIQ
+122 EAYPVIQ
-129 IESAQQIENLGALP
+129 QEAAQQIENLEALP

-162 QLCRLFLRRNPR
+162 QLCRLFLRRNPK

-184 LGIQTEVLDDA
+184 LGVQTEVLDDA

-225 YEQAFQEAEHLLEKD
+225 YEQAFQEAKFLLNQD

-256 IGRFEEAIEI
+256 IGRFEEAIKI
-266 YEHVTPK
+266 YEQVTPI
-273 VPDPAQVHLLK
+273 VPDPAQVHLLR
-284 GHALKTIDQSERAI
+284 GHALKTIDKSELAI
-298 AAYKDAYGA
+298 TAYKEAYRA
-307 RSSFGDAYWSLAN
+307 RSSFGDAFWSLAN
-320 LKTYRFDATEVDQ
+320 LKTYRFEASEVEQ
-333 MLGFVGSDAVPSID
+333 MLNFVDSESIPSID

-360 DQQDFEQSFQ
+360 DHQDFEQSFQ
-370 FYKTGNAIKQ
+370 FYKTGNAVKQ
-380 SAIGFDSELLSNRL
+380 AAIGFDSALLSKRL
-394 KLQHKVCHSKLFS
+394 KLQHEVCDAKLFS
-407 DRSQSGITAPDPIFI
+407 DREKSGVAASDPIFV

-474 LTTIPEDVLREMGQ
+474 LSSISDEALRDMGQ

-493 TRIHRGSA
+493 TRIHRGNA
-501 PYFIDKM
+501 PFFIDKM

-535 ACCFSGYKQLF
+535 ACCFSGFKQLF

-554 GLEDIGQYYQDYM
+554 GLEDIGHYYQDYI
-567 DLMKHWNTVL
+567 DLMTHWNSVL
-577 PDYILTVHHEA
+577 PNFILTVHHEA

-599 ILDFCDLP
+599 MLDFCGLP
-607 FDAACLDF
+607 FDAACLNF

-652 KAAIGDKIL
+652 KTAIGDTIL
-661 DEYPKFGPEIVES
+661 SEYPKFGP
-674 LS
+674 

>member
-1 MRQAEPIPEST
+1 MRQAESIPELT
-12 RSAKEKLAAGDI
+12 RSAKEKLAAGEI
-24 SAASALLSQQL
+24 SAASALLSRQL
-35 IETPGDR
+35 TETPQDR

-52 RYLKKLDSAKSALD
+52 RYLKKLDAAKIALEN
-66 ALIEDFPRY
+66 LNVDFPRY

-80 EMGYTLKSL
+80 EMGYTLMAL
-89 DQTQQAISAFRA
+89 NQTQHAISAFRT
-101 AVTLNDALI
+101 AVTLNDALL
-110 GSWKAL
+110 GSWRAL
-116 NELTNP
+116 AELTNQEAYP
-122 QDHPLIQ
+122 VIQ
-129 IESAQQIENLGALP
+129 QEAAQQIENLEALP

-162 QLCRLFLRRNPR
+162 QLCRLFLRRNPK

-184 LGIQTEVLDDA
+184 LGVQTEVLDDA

-225 YEQAFQEAEHLLEKD
+225 YEQAFQEAKFLLNQD

-256 IGRFEEAIEI
+256 IGRFEEAIKI
-266 YEHVTPK
+266 YEQVTPK
-273 VPDPAQVHLLK
+273 VPDPAQVHLLR
-284 GHALKTIDQSERAI
+284 GHALKTIDKSELAI
-298 AAYKDAYGA
+298 TAYKEAYRA
-307 RSSFGDAYWSLAN
+307 RSSFGDAFWSLAN
-320 LKTYRFDATEVDQ
+320 LKTYRFEASEVEQ
-333 MLGFVGSDAVPSID
+333 MLNFVDSESIPSID

-360 DQQDFEQSFQ
+360 DHQDFEQSFQ
-370 FYKTGNAIKQ
+370 FYKTGNAVKQ
-380 SAIGFDSELLSNRL
+380 AAIGFDSALLSKRL
-394 KLQHKVCHSKLFS
+394 KLQHEVCDAKLFS
-407 DRSQSGITAPDPIFI
+407 DREKSGVAASDPIFV

-474 LTTIPEDVLREMGQ
+474 LSSISDEALRDMGQ

-493 TRIHRGSA
+493 TRIHRGNA
-501 PYFIDKM
+501 PFFIDKM

-535 ACCFSGYKQLF
+535 ACCFSGFKQLF

-554 GLEDIGQYYQDYM
+554 GLEDIGHYYQDYI
-567 DLMKHWNTVL
+567 DLMTHWNSVL
-577 PDYILTVHHEA
+577 PDFILTVHHEA

-599 ILDFCDLP
+599 MLDFCGLP
-607 FDAACLDF
+607 FDAACLNF

-652 KAAIGDKIL
+652 KTAIGDTIL
-661 DEYPKFGPEIVES
+661 SEYPKFGP
-674 LS
+674 

>member
-1 MRQAEPIPEST
+1 MRQAESIPELT
-12 RSAKEKLAAGDI
+12 RSAKEKLAAGEI
-24 SAASALLSQQL
+24 SAASALLSRQL
-35 IETPGDR
+35 TETPQDR

-52 RYLKKLDSAKSALD
+52 RYLKKLDAAKIALEN
-66 ALIEDFPRY
+66 LNVDFPRY

-80 EMGYTLKSL
+80 EMGYTLTAL
-89 DQTQQAISAFRA
+89 NQTQHAISAFRT
-101 AVTLNDALI
+101 AVTLNDALL
-110 GSWKAL
+110 GSWRAL
-116 NELTNP
+116 AELTNQEAYP
-122 QDHPLIQ
+122 VIQ
-129 IESAQQIENLGALP
+129 QEAAQQIENLEALP

-162 QLCRLFLRRNPR
+162 QLCRLFLRRNPK

-184 LGIQTEVLDDA
+184 LGVQTEVLDDA

-225 YEQAFQEAEHLLEKD
+225 YEQAFQEAKFLLNQD

-256 IGRFEEAIEI
+256 IGRFEEAIKI
-266 YEHVTPK
+266 YEQVTPK
-273 VPDPAQVHLLK
+273 VPDPAQVHLLR
-284 GHALKTIDQSERAI
+284 GHALKTIDKSELAI
-298 AAYKDAYGA
+298 TAYKEAYRA
-307 RSSFGDAYWSLAN
+307 RSSFGDAFWSLAN
-320 LKTYRFDATEVDQ
+320 LKTYRFEASEVEQ
-333 MLGFVGSDAVPSID
+333 MLNFVDSESIPSID

-360 DQQDFEQSFQ
+360 DHQDFEQSFQ
-370 FYKTGNAIKQ
+370 FYKTGNAVKQ
-380 SAIGFDSELLSNRL
+380 AAIGFDSALLSKRL
-394 KLQHKVCHSKLFS
+394 KLQHEVCDAKLFR
-407 DRSQSGITAPDPIFI
+407 DREKSGVAASDPIFV

-474 LTTIPEDVLREMGQ
+474 LSSISDEALRDMGQ

-493 TRIHRGSA
+493 TRIHRGNA
-501 PYFIDKM
+501 PFFIDKM

-535 ACCFSGYKQLF
+535 ACCFSGFKQLF

-554 GLEDIGQYYQDYM
+554 GLEDIGHYYQDYI
-567 DLMKHWNTVL
+567 DLMTHWNSVL
-577 PDYILTVHHEA
+577 PDFILTVHHEA

-599 ILDFCDLP
+599 MLDFCGLP
-607 FDAACLDF
+607 FDAACLNF

-652 KAAIGDKIL
+652 KTAIGDTIL
-661 DEYPKFGPEIVES
+661 SEYPKFGP
-674 LS
+674 

>member
-1 MRQAEPIPEST
+1 MRQAESIPELT
-12 RSAKEKLAAGDI
+12 RSAKEKLAAGEI
-24 SAASALLSQQL
+24 SAASALLSRQL
-35 IETPGDR
+35 TETPQDR

-52 RYLKKLDSAKSALD
+52 RYLKKLDAAKIALEN
-66 ALIEDFPRY
+66 LNVDFPRY

-80 EMGYTLKSL
+80 EMGYTLMAL
-89 DQTQQAISAFRA
+89 NQTQHAISAFRT
-101 AVTLNDALI
+101 AVTLNDALL
-110 GSWKAL
+110 GSWRAL
-116 NELTNP
+116 AELTNP
-122 QDHPLIQ
+122 EAYPVIQ
-129 IESAQQIENLGALP
+129 QEAAQQIENLEALP

-162 QLCRLFLRRNPR
+162 QLCRLFLRRNPK

-184 LGIQTEVLDDA
+184 LGVQTEVLDDA

-225 YEQAFQEAEHLLEKD
+225 YEQAFQEAKFLLNQD

-256 IGRFEEAIEI
+256 IGRFEEAIKI
-266 YEHVTPK
+266 YEQVTPK
-273 VPDPAQVHLLK
+273 VPDPAQVHLLR
-284 GHALKTIDQSERAI
+284 GHALKTIDKSELAI
-298 AAYKDAYGA
+298 AAYKEAYRA
-307 RSSFGDAYWSLAN
+307 RSSFGDAFWSLAN
-320 LKTYRFDATEVDQ
+320 LKTYRFEASEVEQ
-333 MLGFVGSDAVPSID
+333 MLNFVDSESIPSID

-360 DQQDFEQSFQ
+360 DHQDFEQSFQ
-370 FYKTGNAIKQ
+370 FYKTGNAVKQ
-380 SAIGFDSELLSNRL
+380 AAIGFDSALLSKRL
-394 KLQHKVCHSKLFS
+394 KLQHEVCDAKLFS
-407 DRSQSGITAPDPIFI
+407 DREKSGVAASDPIFV

-474 LTTIPEDVLREMGQ
+474 LSSISDEALRDMGQ

-493 TRIHRGSA
+493 TRIHRGNA
-501 PYFIDKM
+501 PFFIDKM

-535 ACCFSGYKQLF
+535 ACCFSGFKQLF

-554 GLEDIGQYYQDYM
+554 GLEDIGHYYQDYI
-567 DLMKHWNTVL
+567 DLMTHWNSVL
-577 PDYILTVHHEA
+577 PDFILTVHHEA

-599 ILDFCDLP
+599 MLDFCGLP
-607 FDAACLDF
+607 FDAACLNF

-652 KAAIGDKIL
+652 KTAIGDTIL
-661 DEYPKFGPEIVES
+661 SEYPKFGP
-674 LS
+674 

>member
-1 MRQAEPIPEST
+1 MRQAESIPELT
-12 RSAKEKLAAGDI
+12 RSAKEKLAAGEI
-24 SAASALLSQQL
+24 SAASALLSRQL
-35 IETPGDR
+35 TETPQDR

-52 RYLKKLDSAKSALD
+52 RYLKKLDAAKIALEN
-66 ALIEDFPRY
+66 LNVDFPRY

-80 EMGYTLKSL
+80 EMGYTLTAL
-89 DQTQQAISAFRA
+89 NQTQHAISAFRT
-101 AVTLNDALI
+101 AVTLNDALL
-110 GSWKAL
+110 GSWRAL
-116 NELTNP
+116 AELTNP
-122 QDHPLIQ
+122 EAYPVIQ
-129 IESAQQIENLGALP
+129 QEAAQQIENLEALP

-162 QLCRLFLRRNPR
+162 QLCRLFLRRNPK

-184 LGIQTEVLDDA
+184 LGVQTEVLDDA

-225 YEQAFQEAEHLLEKD
+225 YEQAFQEAKFLLNQD

-256 IGRFEEAIEI
+256 IGRFEEAIKI
-266 YEHVTPK
+266 YEQVTPK
-273 VPDPAQVHLLK
+273 VPDPAQVHLLR
-284 GHALKTIDQSERAI
+284 GHALKTIDKSELAI
-298 AAYKDAYGA
+298 TAYKEAYRA
-307 RSSFGDAYWSLAN
+307 RSSFGDAFWSLAN
-320 LKTYRFDATEVDQ
+320 LKTYRFEASEVEQ
-333 MLGFVGSDAVPSID
+333 MLNFVDSESIPSID

-360 DQQDFEQSFQ
+360 DHQDFEQSFQ
-370 FYKTGNAIKQ
+370 FYKTGNAVKQ
-380 SAIGFDSELLSNRL
+380 AAIGFDSALLSKRL
-394 KLQHKVCHSKLFS
+394 KLQHEVCDAKLFR
-407 DRSQSGITAPDPIFI
+407 DREKSGVAASDPIFV

-474 LTTIPEDVLREMGQ
+474 LSSISDEALRDMGQ

-493 TRIHRGSA
+493 TRIHRGNA
-501 PYFIDKM
+501 PFFIDKM

-535 ACCFSGYKQLF
+535 ACCFSGFKQLF

-554 GLEDIGQYYQDYM
+554 GLEDIGHYYQDYI
-567 DLMKHWNTVL
+567 DLMTHWNSVL
-577 PDYILTVHHEA
+577 PNFILTVHHEA

-599 ILDFCDLP
+599 MLDFCGLP
-607 FDAACLDF
+607 FDAACLNF

-652 KAAIGDKIL
+652 KTAIGDTIL
-661 DEYPKFGPEIVES
+661 SEYPKFGP
-674 LS
+674 

>member
-1 MRQAEPIPEST
+1 MRQAESIPELT
-12 RSAKEKLAAGDI
+12 RSAKEKLAAGEI
-24 SAASALLSQQL
+24 SAASALLSRQL
-35 IETPGDR
+35 TETPQDR

-52 RYLKKLDSAKSALD
+52 RYLKKLDAAKIALEN
-66 ALIEDFPRY
+66 LNVDFPRY

-80 EMGYTLKSL
+80 EMGYTLTAL
-89 DQTQQAISAFRA
+89 NQTQHAISAFRT
-101 AVTLNDALI
+101 AVTLNDALL
-110 GSWKAL
+110 GSWRAL
-116 NELTNP
+116 AELTNP
-122 QDHPLIQ
+122 EAYPVIQ
-129 IESAQQIENLGALP
+129 QEAAQQIENLEALP

-162 QLCRLFLRRNPR
+162 QLCRLFLRRNPK

-184 LGIQTEVLDDA
+184 LGVQTEVLDDA

-225 YEQAFQEAEHLLEKD
+225 YEQAFQEAKFLLNQD

-256 IGRFEEAIEI
+256 IGRFEEAIKI
-266 YEHVTPK
+266 YEQVTPI
-273 VPDPAQVHLLK
+273 VPDPAQVHLLR
-284 GHALKTIDQSERAI
+284 GHALKTIDKSELAI
-298 AAYKDAYGA
+298 AAYKEAYRA
-307 RSSFGDAYWSLAN
+307 RSSFGDAFWSLAN
-320 LKTYRFDATEVDQ
+320 LKTYRFEASEVEQ
-333 MLGFVGSDAVPSID
+333 MLNFVDSESIPSID

-360 DQQDFEQSFQ
+360 DHQDFEQSFQ
-370 FYKTGNAIKQ
+370 FYKTGNAVKQ
-380 SAIGFDSELLSNRL
+380 AAIGFDSALLSKRL
-394 KLQHKVCHSKLFS
+394 KLQHEVCDAKLFS
-407 DRSQSGITAPDPIFI
+407 DREKSGVAASDPIFV

-474 LTTIPEDVLREMGQ
+474 LSSISDEALRDMGQ

-493 TRIHRGSA
+493 TRIHRGNA
-501 PYFIDKM
+501 PFFIDKM

-535 ACCFSGYKQLF
+535 ACCFSGFKQLF

-554 GLEDIGQYYQDYM
+554 GLEDIGHYYQDYI
-567 DLMKHWNTVL
+567 DLMTHWNSVL
-577 PDYILTVHHEA
+577 PDFILTVHHEA

-599 ILDFCDLP
+599 MLDFCGLP
-607 FDAACLDF
+607 FDAACLNF

-652 KAAIGDKIL
+652 KTAIGDTIL
-661 DEYPKFGPEIVES
+661 SEYPKFGP
-674 LS
+674 

>member
-1 MRQAEPIPEST
+1 MRQAESIPELT
-12 RSAKEKLAAGDI
+12 RSAKEKLAAGEI
-24 SAASALLSQQL
+24 SAASALLSRQL
-35 IETPGDR
+35 TETPQDR

-52 RYLKKLDSAKSALD
+52 RYLKKLDAAKIALEN
-66 ALIEDFPRY
+66 LNVDFPRY

-80 EMGYTLKSL
+80 EMGYTLTAL
-89 DQTQQAISAFRA
+89 NQTQHAISAFRT
-101 AVTLNDALI
+101 AVTLNDALL
-110 GSWKAL
+110 GSWRAL
-116 NELTNP
+116 AELTNP
-122 QDHPLIQ
+122 EAYPVIQ
-129 IESAQQIENLGALP
+129 QEAAQQIENLEALP

-162 QLCRLFLRRNPR
+162 QLCRLFLRRNPK

-184 LGIQTEVLDDA
+184 LGVQTEVLDDA

-225 YEQAFQEAEHLLEKD
+225 YEQAFQEAKFLLNQD

-256 IGRFEEAIEI
+256 IGRFEEAIKI
-266 YEHVTPK
+266 YEQVTPI
-273 VPDPAQVHLLK
+273 VPDPAQVHLLR
-284 GHALKTIDQSERAI
+284 GHALKTIDKSELAI
-298 AAYKDAYGA
+298 AAYKEAYRA
-307 RSSFGDAYWSLAN
+307 RSSFGDAFWSLAN
-320 LKTYRFDATEVDQ
+320 LKTYRFEASEVEQ
-333 MLGFVGSDAVPSID
+333 MLNFVDSESIPSID
-347 QIHLNFALGKHFE
+347 QIHINFALGKHFE
-360 DQQDFEQSFQ
+360 DHQDFEQSFQ
-370 FYKTGNAIKQ
+370 FYKTGNAVKQ
-380 SAIGFDSELLSNRL
+380 AAIGFDSALLSKRL
-394 KLQHKVCHSKLFS
+394 KLQHEVCDAKLFS
-407 DRSQSGITAPDPIFI
+407 DREKSGVAASDPIFV

-474 LTTIPEDVLREMGQ
+474 LSSISDEALRDMGQ

-493 TRIHRGSA
+493 TRIHRGNA
-501 PYFIDKM
+501 PFFIDKM

-535 ACCFSGYKQLF
+535 ACCFSGFKQLF

-554 GLEDIGQYYQDYM
+554 GLEDIGHYYQDYI
-567 DLMKHWNTVL
+567 DLMTHWNSVL
-577 PDYILTVHHEA
+577 PDFILTVHHEA

-599 ILDFCDLP
+599 MLDFCGLP
-607 FDAACLDF
+607 FDSACLNF

-652 KAAIGDKIL
+652 KTAIGDTIL
-661 DEYPKFGPEIVES
+661 SEYPKFGP
-674 LS
+674 

>member
-1 MRQAEPIPEST
+1 MRQAESIPELT
-12 RSAKEKLAAGDI
+12 RSAKEKLAAGEI
-24 SAASALLSQQL
+24 SAASALLSRQL
-35 IETPGDR
+35 TETPQDR

-52 RYLKKLDSAKSALD
+52 RYLKKLDAAKIALEN
-66 ALIEDFPRY
+66 LNVDFPRY

-80 EMGYTLKSL
+80 EMGYTLMAL
-89 DQTQQAISAFRA
+89 NQTQHAISAFRT
-101 AVTLNDALI
+101 AVTLNDALL
-110 GSWKAL
+110 GSWRAL
-116 NELTNP
+116 AELTNP
-122 QDHPLIQ
+122 EAYPVIQ
-129 IESAQQIENLGALP
+129 QEAAQQIENLEALP

-162 QLCRLFLRRNPR
+162 QLCRLFLRRNPK

-184 LGIQTEVLDDA
+184 LGVQTEVLDDA

-225 YEQAFQEAEHLLEKD
+225 YEQAFQEAKFLLNQD

-256 IGRFEEAIEI
+256 IGRFEEAIKI
-266 YEHVTPK
+266 YEQVTPI
-273 VPDPAQVHLLK
+273 VPDPAQVHLLR
-284 GHALKTIDQSERAI
+284 GHALKTIDKSELAI
-298 AAYKDAYGA
+298 AAYKEAYRA
-307 RSSFGDAYWSLAN
+307 RSSFGDAFWSLAN
-320 LKTYRFDATEVDQ
+320 LKTYRFEASEVEQ
-333 MLGFVGSDAVPSID
+333 MLNFVDSESIPSID

-360 DQQDFEQSFQ
+360 DHQDFEQSFQ
-370 FYKTGNAIKQ
+370 FYKTGNAVKQ
-380 SAIGFDSELLSNRL
+380 AAIGFDSALLSKRL
-394 KLQHKVCHSKLFS
+394 KLQHEVCDAKLFS
-407 DRSQSGITAPDPIFI
+407 DREKSGVAASDPIFV

-474 LTTIPEDVLREMGQ
+474 LSSISDEALRDMGQ

-493 TRIHRGSA
+493 TRIHRGNA
-501 PYFIDKM
+501 PFFIDKM

-535 ACCFSGYKQLF
+535 ACCFSGFKQLF

-554 GLEDIGQYYQDYM
+554 GLEDIGHYYQDYI
-567 DLMKHWNTVL
+567 DLMTHWNSVL
-577 PDYILTVHHEA
+577 PDFILTVHHEA

-599 ILDFCDLP
+599 MLDFCGLP
-607 FDAACLDF
+607 FDAACLNF

-652 KAAIGDKIL
+652 KTAIGDTIL
-661 DEYPKFGPEIVES
+661 SEYPKFGP
-674 LS
+674 